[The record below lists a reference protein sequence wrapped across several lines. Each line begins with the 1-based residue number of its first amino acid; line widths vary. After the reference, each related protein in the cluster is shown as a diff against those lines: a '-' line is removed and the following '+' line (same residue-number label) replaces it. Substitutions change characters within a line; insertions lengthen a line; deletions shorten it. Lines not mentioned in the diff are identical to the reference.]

1 MNNKEVLNDIIWNL
15 EVAEANL
22 SDDIGVMHCI
32 EEEYLSSK
40 KPQES
45 LRYIYWQL
53 QNLIPTLRKSLE
65 YNRKEMEEAINKYY
79 QIIKEERKKN
89 EVNI

>member
-22 SDDIGVMHCI
+22 SDDIGFMHCI

-40 KPQES
+40 EPQES